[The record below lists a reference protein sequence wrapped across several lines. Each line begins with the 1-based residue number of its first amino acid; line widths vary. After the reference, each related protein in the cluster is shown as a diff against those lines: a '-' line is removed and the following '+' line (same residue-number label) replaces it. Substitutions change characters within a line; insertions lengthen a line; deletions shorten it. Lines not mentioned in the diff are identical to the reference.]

1 MSFGDG
7 INWAHHVKEIVA
19 SGRNIHHTVDG
30 TLVFADAK
38 DYIDTDTPVEER
50 KAIDCGCHMGRWID
64 VIRSYGFD
72 YTGVDQCA
80 EALDKARELRPDG
93 NFVQTFLWDMN
104 YEDEFDFACTV
115 AVLQHN
121 KREEQER
128 IVPQI
133 YKALKPGGVFF
144 MTEDTHK
151 GSGYDNQR
159 SQDGWKSM
167 VEGYGF
173 KFVKAFQKN
182 PQGIEDHYIFI
193 KER

>member
-19 SGRNIHHTVDG
+19 SGRNIHHSGDG

-38 DYIDTDTPVEER
+38 EYIETDTPTEER

-64 VIRSYGFD
+64 VVRNYGFD
-72 YTGVDQCA
+72 YTGVDQCE
-80 EALDKARELRPDG
+80 EALKKASELRPDG

-104 YEDEFDFACTV
+104 YEEEFDFACTV

-128 IVPQI
+128 IIPQI

-144 MTEDTHK
+144 MTEGTHS
-151 GSGYDNQR
+151 GSGYDHLLLR
-159 SQDGWKSM
+159 YRG
-167 VEGYGF
+167 
-173 KFVKAFQKN
+173 
-182 PQGIEDHYIFI
+182 
-193 KER
+193 